1 MTTEDEEGEDEE
13 FFDDRE
19 QYVPPPHQ
27 GVRVHLHPI
36 LLPRILL
43 AAPLPQLTLGKK
55 TLQFIWHHG
64 SLIHPLPGDMWLFLS
79 SCFLVLVVK
88 KGEKD

>member
-1 MTTEDEEGEDEE
+1 MKKVKMKNSLMIGSSMSRLPTRGI
-13 FFDDRE
+13 
-19 QYVPPPHQ
+19 
-27 GVRVHLHPI
+27 RVHLHPI